1 MTPSILN
8 SFFSGSRQKSVKS
21 ETQEKDGDNR
31 LPSLQTQCAFD
42 TQPVSM
48 IGILFVWRKKNQSI
62 WFLLEK
68 VFFLGLKWV
77 YAAKFQHFLF
87 WPVGGAAANIFCRRP
102 CLGLQCLV
110 QNVFIVWRFLC
121 AFLESKAGF
130 AELEEDERSPALEI
144 DVWEWWTSLM
154 VSQARPPLLRSLR
167 WGQNLYLLLHH
178 VGDLNLFWTPYYFV

>member
-1 MTPSILN
+1 MCIWHTAGEYDYDSGEKKSIYLVLIIEEALN
-8 SFFSGSRQKSVKS
+8 F
-21 ETQEKDGDNR
+21 
-31 LPSLQTQCAFD
+31 
-42 TQPVSM
+42 
-48 IGILFVWRKKNQSI
+48 
-62 WFLLEK
+62 
-68 VFFLGLKWV
+68 GLKCGN
-77 YAAKFQHFLF
+77 AATFQRFVF

-154 VSQARPPLLRSLR
+154 VSQARPPLLLSLR
-167 WGQNLYLLLHH
+167 WGHDLYLLFHH
-178 VGDLNLFWTPYYFV
+178 VGGLNLF